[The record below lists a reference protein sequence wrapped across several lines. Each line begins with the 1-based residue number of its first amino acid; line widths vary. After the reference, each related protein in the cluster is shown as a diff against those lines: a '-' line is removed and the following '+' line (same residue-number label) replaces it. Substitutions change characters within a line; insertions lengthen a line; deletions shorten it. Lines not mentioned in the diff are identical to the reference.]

1 MTNFNA
7 KLNLMKLSRAG
18 IMQIQGRGEVLRCLV
33 IPVEENHLFVSTDEN
48 NRPKAAYLD
57 LSAWEMQN
65 PKYEETH
72 FIKQSLPKEVREQ
85 MTEEQKKSQ
94 PILGGMKPIEIKP
107 LENNAGTCDAPFA
120 QVSDM
125 DGLPFWIG
133 ELVEKLNLKFVL
145 DY

>member
-33 IPVEENHLFVSTDEN
+33 IPVEENHLFVSTDETN

-57 LSAWEMQN
+57 LTAWELQN

-72 FIKQSLPKEVREQ
+72 MIKQSLPKEVREQ
-85 MTEEQKKSQ
+85 MTDEQRKSL
-94 PILGGMKPIEIKP
+94 PILGGLRPMEVKPA
-107 LENNAGTCDAPFA
+107 ENSAMTCDAPFA
-120 QVSDM
+120 QVSDL
-125 DGLPFWIG
+125 DDLPF
-133 ELVEKLNLKFVL
+133 
-145 DY
+145 

>member
-33 IPVEENHLFVSTDEN
+33 IPVEENHLFVSTDEAT

-57 LSAWEMQN
+57 LSAWELQN

-72 FIKQSLPKEVREQ
+72 MIKQSLPKEVREQ
-85 MTEEQKKSQ
+85 MTEEQRKSL
-94 PILGGMKPIEIKP
+94 PILGGLKPMEVKP
-107 LENNAGTCDAPFA
+107 AENNAATCDAPFA

-125 DGLPFWIG
+125 NDLPF
-133 ELVEKLNLKFVL
+133 
-145 DY
+145 